1 MPKGGGRPPPPPKP
15 EELIEMLEKKF
26 EAYKEEMSAALDE
39 KSAQIQELTEKLD
52 TVKENSD
59 GKFDGIE
66 KSIEEAQMKTDSN
79 VENLK
84 QDHEEKILNEKN
96 EIRSVLDSKILDL
109 QQSLGN
115 LPFDKDLDF

>member
-26 EAYKEEMSAALDE
+26 EAYKEEMSATLAE

-52 TVKENSD
+52 LVKENSD

-66 KSIEEAQMKTDSN
+66 KSIEEAQMKADSN

-115 LPFDKDLDF
+115 